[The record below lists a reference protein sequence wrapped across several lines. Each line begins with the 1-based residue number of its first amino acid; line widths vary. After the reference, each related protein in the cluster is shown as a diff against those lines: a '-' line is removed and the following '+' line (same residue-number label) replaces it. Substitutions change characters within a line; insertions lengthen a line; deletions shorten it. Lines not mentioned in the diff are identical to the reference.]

1 MELYEREVLIT
12 KAKELMKEHQ
22 YNPLLAIKE
31 AEKILNKQ
39 KKKEYEGE

>member
-1 MELYEREVLIT
+1 MELHERKALID

-22 YNPLLAIKE
+22 YDPLLAIKE

-39 KKKEYEGE
+39 KKKEYRGE